1 MSSYAL
7 FTYVRYT
14 KANTPPKL
22 YCNICRRGFLST
34 ALKNRHSCGSKR
46 LIKGRFKCKNCLF
59 ETESR
64 TSIEGH
70 VRFCNFQCEPSDF
83 DLIERVMNSSN
94 AEQLRLCP
102 FCNKGFSPESN
113 FREKHIAECEKNK
126 NRCKLNTTEWECKI
140 CGKKYLLKQAAI
152 SHVHTLHQDPS
163 IDIRGGGK
171 RKLPKFRY
179 RAVDIELHTADLNN
193 VSISNY
199 LFSKSFDVIKD
210 QLIDSSVKAY
220 PIFRFIVVKKKG
232 LPDEN
237 IFSLF
242 FSVEI
247 TLIHIENYKS
257 IVKHWTDIGL
267 IKFDQSQTLGSGFEL
282 IELHSV
288 SIMMYQFRS
297 EIGKGA
303 PIIPTT
309 FLKNNR
315 IVKIINVPHA
325 NVDCFHICICAADL
339 IYHRRKCGENPFLK
353 ASTRKLRRESGR
365 AIIDYFSLN
374 LNSFS
379 ELKSFSPMKI
389 SDIPKVEKYV
399 KPFTF
404 NVYRL
409 EQYKKGEKVEYSLRT
424 VFVSRNH
431 LPVEARIINILFF
444 EGHYYLI
451 NKLTNLIERI
461 QGRRHRTSNF
471 CYNCLNSFDE
481 RYTNI
486 QEHLERCILGV
497 KTNISYP
504 HEGEK
509 KEFKRFEMSLLK
521 PYFAVSDF
529 ECSLLEV
536 KKQDLE
542 KTEKTK
548 RLRKHSVNSVCVVMY
563 TDENLDNFP
572 YKEFE
577 KYRYYYDR
585 VKDDSPAECE
595 RLMKDFIIHLNE
607 CAHFFVKWVDTLDGD
622 KQVEEL
628 KKIHLN
634 EYLKCTECMFCK
646 KPFVD
651 IATPTKVFH
660 HDHFRRK
667 YIGALCANCNF
678 KARKTSQLDVFFHNA
693 SYDSNFILEN
703 LNFSEFPL
711 EEKGW
716 RCSMKGQ
723 KISLM
728 CGKLIKFRDSYALLP
743 LSLAKLAKKL
753 KDCDCHYQKKYL
765 PFSPRGKQIF
775 PYNYISTVSRFD
787 ETKFPDKIHFN
798 NDLGDPLDEQTYIT
812 AKSFFDE
819 KFSTIGEWNKY
830 YVTMDVLCTIDV
842 LISMRNYLFKIVR
855 LDLLSAFSLPDLAL
869 NSLLLDLL
877 GKQELNLV
885 SSPDMYDAFLK
896 ATKGGI
902 SWAALRHY
910 HIPEK
915 RRENDHLLY
924 LDLKSSYP
932 HAFTYPLPVADW
944 KYIDINEPV
953 SLIKYMKEMDMS
965 KKGCLVKID
974 CFSPKETHDYLND
987 LPPIISKTSF
997 DSSYYPKMEGYRKGN
1012 NVEKLIGHLGPA
1024 TEEFFTCHELSV
1036 MLELGVVITKVHAVI
1051 EYSAKSFARDFITKI
1066 SNERQRAILEDNDAL
1081 SFIIKTFLNSI
1092 FGKCLLDKLKY
1103 NQVNIVT
1110 NETQLERR
1118 VRNIRFKAA
1127 TVQKYSALV
1136 TSHQRKAHLDSLVHV
1151 GCVILGIS
1159 KMVLINHHYTLKK
1172 YIHTITYITPKPIF
1186 RSLYFDTDSCIILIK
1201 NISKKELHRLFK
1213 DKMQN
1218 MFDWS
1223 NLPLSHP
1230 LHNKENRFKIGVL
1243 KNETE
1248 GREIQEVNALGAKV
1262 YDVIFFP
1269 DQIDVNGERYSDV
1282 NKCKGVPTIISGTFS
1297 VDHYRQSHKHFASAN
1312 PNVCI
1317 NAEIP
1322 YFVVEANMRKTY
1334 TYSISKKVLNPYDR
1348 KRYVLPNSYDSL
1360 SLNHFRISEIE
1371 KKKNV
1376 K

>member
-14 KANTPPKL
+14 KANTPAKL
-22 YCNICRRGFLST
+22 YCNVCRRGFLSPS
-34 ALKNRHSCGSKR
+34 LKQKHSCASKR

-64 TSIEGH
+64 TSIEAH
-70 VRFCNFQCEPSDF
+70 VSVCKFQYELEDF

-94 AEQLRLCP
+94 TEQIRLCP

-113 FREKHIAECEKNK
+113 FREKHITECEKNK
-126 NRCKLNTTEWECKI
+126 YRCKVNTTEWECKI

-152 SHVHTLHQDPS
+152 SHVQTVHQDQS
-163 IDIRGGGK
+163 DEVRGGGGGK
-171 RKLPKFRY
+171 KSIPKFRY
-179 RAVDIELHTADLNN
+179 RAVDVELHTADLND
-193 VSISNY
+193 VLISNHLY
-199 LFSKSFDVIKD
+199 SNSIDIVKD
-210 QLIDSSVKAY
+210 QLKDSSLKAY
-220 PIFRFIVVKKKG
+220 PIFRFIVVKRKG

-237 IFSLF
+237 IFSLY

-247 TLIHIENYKS
+247 TLIHIANYKS

-267 IKFDQSQTLGSGFEL
+267 VKFDQSQNLGSGFEL

-297 EIGKGA
+297 EIGKGD
-303 PIIPTT
+303 PIIPSI
-309 FLKNNR
+309 FFKNDR
-315 IVKIINVPHA
+315 IVKIVNVPRQ

-339 IYHRRKCGENPFLK
+339 IYHRRKCGEKPFLK
-353 ASTRKLRRESGR
+353 PTTRKLRKESGN
-365 AIIDYFSLN
+365 AIIDFSSLN
-374 LNSFS
+374 LKSFS
-379 ELKSFSPMKI
+379 ELKLFSPMKI
-389 SDIPKVEKYV
+389 SDLSKVEKYV

-404 NVYRL
+404 NVYLL
-409 EQYKKGEKVEYSLRT
+409 EVYQKPEKVEYSLRT
-424 VFVSRNH
+424 LFVSRNH
-431 LPVEARIINILFF
+431 LPDEERIINILFF
-444 EGHYYLI
+444 DGHFFLI
-451 NKLTNLIERI
+451 NKLTNLIEKI
-461 QGRRHRTSNF
+461 QGRRHRTSNI
-471 CYNCLNSFDE
+471 CYNCQNPFDE

-486 QEHLERCILGV
+486 KEHLKQCILGV

-504 HEGEK
+504 QEGEK
-509 KEFKRFEMSLLK
+509 KEFNRFELSLLK

-536 KKQDLE
+536 EKKEFE

-548 RLRKHSVNSVCVVMY
+548 RLRKHSVNSVCVVIY
-563 TDENLDNFP
+563 TDENLDYFP
-572 YKEFE
+572 YKDFE

-585 VKDDSPAECE
+585 VKDDSPEECE
-595 RLMKDFIIHLNE
+595 RLMKDFIIHLNK
-607 CAHFFVKWVDTLDGD
+607 CAQFFVKWIDGLDPEE
-622 KQVEEL
+622 QISEL
-628 KKIHLN
+628 KKIHFN
-634 EYLKCTECMFCK
+634 EYNKCTKCMFCK
-646 KPFVD
+646 KMFAD
-651 IATPTKVFH
+651 LATPTKVFH
-660 HDHFRRK
+660 HDHFRRE

-678 KARKTSQLDVFFHNA
+678 KARKTTHLDVFFHNA

-711 EEKGW
+711 EDKGW

-728 CGKLIKFRDSYALLP
+728 CGKLLKFRDSYALLP

-753 KDCDCHYQKKYL
+753 KESDCIYQRKYL

-775 PYNYISTVSRFD
+775 PYNYISTVARFD
-787 ETKFPDKIHFN
+787 EKKFPDKDHFN
-798 NDLGDPLDEQTYIT
+798 NDLGDGIDEEAYNS

-819 KFSTIGEWNKY
+819 KFATIGEWNKY
-830 YVTMDVLCTIDV
+830 YVTMDVLCAIDV
-842 LISMRNYLFKIVR
+842 LISMRNYLFKIVG
-855 LDLLSAFSLPDLAL
+855 LDLLSAYSLPDLAL
-869 NSLLLDLL
+869 NGLLLDQL
-877 GKQELNLV
+877 GKQELKLV

-902 SWAALRHY
+902 SWAALRH
-910 HIPEK
+910 HNIPEK
-915 RRENDHLLY
+915 RREKEHLLY

-932 HAFTYPLPVADW
+932 HAFTYPLPVGEW
-944 KYIDINEPV
+944 KYIDINEPT
-953 SLIKYMKEMDMS
+953 SLIKYMKEIDMTQ
-965 KKGCLVKID
+965 KGCLVKID

-987 LPPIISKTSF
+987 LPVIISKTSF
-997 DSSYYPKMEGYRKGN
+997 DASYYPKMEGYRNGN

-1024 TEEFFTCHELSV
+1024 KEEFFTCHELLV
-1036 MLELGVVITKVHAVI
+1036 MLELGVVITKVYTVI
-1051 EYSAKSFARDFITKI
+1051 EYSAKDFAYDFITRI
-1066 SNERQRAILEDNDAL
+1066 SNERQRAILEDNESL

-1110 NETQLERR
+1110 SEAQLEKR

-1151 GCVILGIS
+1151 GCAILGIS
-1159 KMVLINHHYTLKK
+1159 KMVLIKHHYTLKK
-1172 YIHTITYITPKPIF
+1172 YIHTITYITPKPSF

-1201 NISKKELHRLFK
+1201 GITKNELYGLFK
-1213 DKMQN
+1213 DKMEN

-1223 NLPLSHP
+1223 NLPISHP
-1230 LHNKENRFKIGVL
+1230 LYNEKNRFKIGVL

-1248 GREIQEVNALGAKV
+1248 GREVQEVNALGSKV

-1269 DQIDVNGERYSDV
+1269 DQIDENGDECSDM
-1282 NKCKGVPTIISGTFS
+1282 NKCKGVPKFLSGKFS
-1297 VDHYRQSHKHFASAN
+1297 VEDYRQSHKDFASAN
-1312 PNVCI
+1312 ANVCI

-1322 YFVVEANMRKTY
+1322 YFVVEPNMRKTY
-1334 TYSISKKVLNPYDR
+1334 TYSISKRVLNPYDR
-1348 KRYVLPNSYDSL
+1348 KRYVLPNSFDSL
-1360 SLNHFRISEIE
+1360 SLNHFRIPDFQ
-1371 KKKNV
+1371 KKK
-1376 K
+1376 